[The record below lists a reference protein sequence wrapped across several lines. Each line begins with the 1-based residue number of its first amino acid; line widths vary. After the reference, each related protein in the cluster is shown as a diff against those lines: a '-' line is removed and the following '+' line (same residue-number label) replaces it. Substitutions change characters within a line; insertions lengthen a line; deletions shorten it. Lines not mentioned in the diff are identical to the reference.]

1 MSCMGVIILGVIT
14 SRFSRRLRPIQA
26 VSVSNL
32 GQNLYGSVI
41 LR

>member
-1 MSCMGVIILGVIT
+1 MGVIILGVIR
-14 SRFSRRLRPIQA
+14 SRFSRRLQPIQA

-41 LR
+41 SR